1 MGGRIRPDA
10 ARKTPPVLFP
20 VPVYQMPPSSLPL
33 LPLLLILALPS
44 ALPLPRIEK
53 EDIEE
58 LPAVLKRCQPLTLAR
73 LPSRMQ
79 AVCQDLL
86 EALEHFEAI
95 LEKVE
100 RDLEAER
107 IYKRGYQYK
116 RREPDHIF
124 LRFGR
129 G

>member
-1 MGGRIRPDA
+1 MG
-10 ARKTPPVLFP
+10 
-20 VPVYQMPPSSLPL
+20 
-33 LPLLLILALPS
+33 LLLILALPS
-44 ALPLPRIEK
+44 AHPLPNNNAIQK
-53 EDIEE
+53 EMGQE

-73 LPSRMQ
+73 LPARMQ
-79 AVCQDLL
+79 SVCQDLF
-86 EALEHFEAI
+86 EALERFEEM

-116 RREPDHIF
+116 RREPDRIF

>member
-1 MGGRIRPDA
+1 MGRIRPDA
-10 ARKTPPVLFP
+10 ARNTSTALPGPL
-20 VPVYQMPPSSLPL
+20 YQMVPSSLPL
-33 LPLLLILALPS
+33 LPLLLMLALPP
-44 ALPLPRIEK
+44 ALPLPSIEK
-53 EDIEE
+53 EVGEE

-73 LPSRMQ
+73 LPARMQ
-79 AVCQDLL
+79 NVCQDLL
-86 EALEHFEAI
+86 EALEHFESM

-100 RDLEAER
+100 RDLEVER

-129 G
+129 GQS